1 MVKTSC
7 TYCDSHNSA
16 QVSLQFT
23 GRGVPKT
30 YLSCPPSGTLSE
42 HNLLHPISG
51 FLSLFTQKK
60 YSHNPTL
67 KYWNGVTY
75 FLWM

>member
-60 YSHNPTL
+60 IFKQSHPEILEWGNL
-67 KYWNGVTY
+67 